1 MMLKVL
7 LTIQTAGYSFPPCSS
22 RPIDRWLSR
31 CSTGY
36 CCRCLPT
43 SWRTLLYNQPWC
55 GCCIGQCL
63 LVLMLLLVVLVL
75 EEYKGRQNLWRSK
88 SICVWTFS
96 KTVKSNTGSYMS
108 LFIFSSVTLL
118 RMIGDFVTWII
129 NQSNVLKPKVL
140 EVSFK
145 AKSINYLAYADLLH
159 IAYILLCTLQ
169 NDNDLSLSKLC
180 PMTK

>member
-7 LTIQTAGYSFPPCSS
+7 LTIQTAGYSFPHGSS

-31 CSTGY
+31 CSTDY

-55 GCCIGQCL
+55 GGCIWSQCL

-129 NQSNVLKPKVL
+129 NQSNVLKLKVL

-145 AKSINYLAYADLLH
+145 AKDINYLVACGT
-159 IAYILLCTLQ
+159 IAHTVHAIQYI
-169 NDNDLSLSKLC
+169 SKSEG
-180 PMTK
+180 KS